1 MKALQITLAA
11 AVFSLAAAAAGQA
24 AADDIVEAAQ
34 KAGQFTMLL
43 KAVKQAGLEAK
54 MKTPGP
60 FTVFAPTDAAFAA
73 LPPDVAKR
81 LMDPRNK
88 KELGKV
94 LSYHVLAGRLT
105 TRDLGEMPRAADTL
119 IGAPVV
125 LNGMG
130 AGTKVN
136 DANITTPDMRVDN
149 GVVHVIDKVLLPP
162 MPIQPKF

>member
-1 MKALQITLAA
+1 MTLRLKTALLAA
-11 AVFSLAAAAAGQA
+11 AGVLALAGQA
-24 AADDIVEAAQ
+24 QADDIVEAAR
-34 KAGQFTMLL
+34 KAGNFTMLL

-81 LMDPRNK
+81 LMNPANK
-88 KELGKV
+88 KELAKV

-105 TRDLGEMPRAADTL
+105 TRDLGETPRAADSL

-130 AGTKVN
+130 PGTKVN

>member
-1 MKALQITLAA
+1 MKRRLAA
-11 AVFSLAAAAAGQA
+11 GLVTGLLALSGPA

-34 KAGQFTMLL
+34 KAGQFSMLL

-105 TRDLGEMPRAADTL
+105 TSQLGSMPRAADTL
-119 IGAPVV
+119 IGMPVV
-125 LNGMG
+125 LTQSGPG
-130 AGTKVN
+130 AKVN
-136 DANITTPDMRVDN
+136 DANITKPDMRVDN

-162 MPIQPKF
+162 MPIQPSL